1 MRGFRCLLGIVV
13 VAFLGCDPGSVADA
27 ADAGPDA
34 GDAGGMLA
42 FPPAML
48 PQDTDGDGLCDRT
61 ERQFGTDFE
70 AGDSDADELP
80 DLIEVGN
87 GLDATSPDDPAEDQV
102 AYLVGKPGSGLE
114 FPVRMTVQGDG
125 QALSGSFEVIPS
137 IYADGTTAQDFF
149 HGTMATAADPVDGV
163 RSVQPDSARFAG
175 VLGRTRL
182 SFALR
187 FEYPDDAAA
196 LECGR
201 AYPLRYALKS
211 DDGMTVAERL
221 FLLVVAPE
229 VEPNMKRQYC
239 LPSRCQ

>member
-1 MRGFRCLLGIVV
+1 MRGLHCMLGLVV
-13 VAFLGCDPGSVADA
+13 VALWGCDPDSTGDA
-27 ADAGPDA
+27 ADAPDA
-34 GDAGGMLA
+34 GDAGGMLES
-42 FPPAML
+42 PPVTL
-48 PQDTDGDGLCDRT
+48 PTDTDGDGLCDRT
-61 ERQFGTDFE
+61 ERQFGTDV
-70 AGDSDADELP
+70 ATSDSDADGLP
-80 DLIEVGN
+80 DLIEIGN
-87 GLDATSPDDPAEDQV
+87 GLDATSPAEPAEDQV
-102 AYLVGKPGSGLE
+102 AHLVGKPGSWLE

-125 QALSGSFEVIPS
+125 QALSGYFEVIPS

-149 HGTMATAADPVDGV
+149 RGTMATTADPIDGV
-163 RSVQPDSARFAG
+163 RSVQPGSARFAG

-187 FEYPDDAAA
+187 FDYPEDGAAV
-196 LECGR
+196 ECGR

-229 VEPNMKRQYC
+229 VEPGMQPQYC